1 MPEDEIITK
10 LVTENDFVLNRQAI
24 DKVLAR
30 PDHTPEEV
38 VDLFAR
44 GFSKEFASKAGG
56 WEQYTLREHT
66 VMVLTQ
72 FQKYFADKLPEGISR
87 NFFEV
92 VLALHDIGKP
102 QAVIEGHGER
112 QHEYTTN
119 IVRSTLSRLQFSE
132 AEINIA
138 TSLIGADPIGDY
150 LQFDLKSEAVEKIK
164 AMSLASGMSLPD
176 FWALLKIYYQVD
188 AGSYTTD
195 AGGRDSLDHVFSF
208 DSKNGYMDFAPLERA
223 RIAELDRLLSD

>member
-1 MPEDEIITK
+1 MSKDETLKIVGSGNEFPLTRTIVDT
-10 LVTENDFVLNRQAI
+10 
-24 DKVLAR
+24 VLAR

-44 GFSKEFASKAGG
+44 DFSTEFASNAGG
-56 WEQYTLREHT
+56 WEGYTLRQHT
-66 VMVLTQ
+66 EMVLTQ
-72 FQKYFADKLPEGISR
+72 FNKYFADKLPKGISR

-112 QHEYTTN
+112 QHEYTTA

-150 LQFDLKSEAVEKIK
+150 LQFNLKSEAVEKIK

-195 AGGRDSLDHVFSF
+195 AEGRDSLDHVFSF
-208 DSKNGYMDFAPLERA
+208 DSKNGCMDFAPLERA
-223 RIAELDRLLSD
+223 RIAELDRLLND